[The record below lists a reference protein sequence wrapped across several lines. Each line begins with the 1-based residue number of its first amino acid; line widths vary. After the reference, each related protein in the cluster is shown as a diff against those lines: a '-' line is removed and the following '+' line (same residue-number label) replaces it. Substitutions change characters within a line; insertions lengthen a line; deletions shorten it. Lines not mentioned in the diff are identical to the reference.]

1 MSCQLYLEVVVSLNF
16 CDFYPFVAKGKKSQ
30 KRRLNMNLTI
40 KEILQARH
48 KGLFTKA
55 EARKMY
61 DEYKAAGI
69 K

>member
-30 KRRLNMNLTI
+30 KRRQNMNLNI
-40 KEILQARH
+40 KEILQVRH
-48 KGLFTKA
+48 EGLFTKA
-55 EARKMY
+55 EARTMY